1 MTKLIL
7 HPMKEVKIIIEG
19 EQLKYVTD
27 ILEDI
32 ETSGYTVFQNI
43 SGKGHHGLHAAGA
56 ANSMFNEMEGLVMI
70 LTVVPEDKVDPILAG
85 LSPVFEKD
93 TGVIF
98 VSDVSVSRREY
109 FSGE

>member
-19 EQLKYVTD
+19 EQLKFVTD
-27 ILEDI
+27 ILDEI
-32 ETSGYTVFQNI
+32 ETSGFTIFQNI

-56 ANSMFNEMEGLVMI
+56 ASSMINEMEGLVMI
-70 LTVVPEDKVDPILAG
+70 LTVIPEDKVDPILAG

-98 VSDVSVSRREY
+98 VSDVSVSRKEY
-109 FSGE
+109 FANE